1 MGFDAEETKA
11 EGDAVVMGIF
21 ESTGEEEDEEGLV
34 PLSISGLG
42 GRGADGGGAVGGGG
56 ADGRGGGAEEGNGG
70 AVDDEDVF
78 VTEFDDIKVRLSGFG
93 CRIVDH
99 PLVLLLLGL
108 TTPSMLLG
116 AVGGC
121 FEPCHCI
128 RRAAAG

>member
-1 MGFDAEETKA
+1 MVRSIGFDAEETKA
-11 EGDAVVMGIF
+11 EGGVVMAIF
-21 ESTGEEEDEEGLV
+21 ESTGEEGLL
-34 PLSISGLG
+34 PLLLSGLG

-56 ADGRGGGAEEGNGG
+56 AEGKGGGAEGGKGG
-70 AVDDEDVF
+70 AIDDEDEF
-78 VTEFDDIKVRLSGFG
+78 VLEPDDIMVELSVFG

-99 PLVLLLLGL
+99 PLGLLLFGP

-121 FEPCHCI
+121 FEPGHCI